1 MRIEKTSET
10 DFKIYI
16 YADIMNTDD
25 LLHDTGRF
33 IKSLK
38 KKLHLIGFYKVLVC
52 KKKFGI
58 FIILEKLEDSYYK
71 GALDLKVVV
80 LDELDVYFKT
90 EDYFILKENQ
100 NIRFLDSYY
109 YVLIDDYFDFS
120 YDKFEFGD
128 FVFGY
133 DISKL
138 LENNGIVI

>member
-1 MRIEKTSET
+1 MKIEKTSET

-33 IKSLK
+33 IKTLK

-52 KKKFGI
+52 RKKFGI
-58 FIILEKLEDSYYK
+58 FIVLEKLEDSYYK
-71 GALDLKVVV
+71 GALDLKIVI
-80 LDELDVYFKT
+80 LDDLDVYFKT
-90 EDYFILKENQ
+90 KDYFIIEGNQ
-100 NIRFLDSYY
+100 NIRFFNHDY
-109 YVLIDDYFDFS
+109 YVLVDECFNPS

-138 LENNGIVI
+138 LENSGIVI